1 MQLFYDRNF
10 TGSGTAE
17 LTAAQSHHCVNVMRM
32 GVGDELWVSDGA
44 GTIYE
49 CRLVEAH
56 AKHCTVEVVGI
67 AKKEDAKCKYRIEL
81 AVAPTKNIER
91 TEWLV
96 EKAVEVGVA
105 SFTPIVCRRSERK
118 TVKLERLERI
128 VESASAQ
135 SQKAW
140 LAELGDVTP
149 FEEFVAAHPSGLIA
163 HCNDDGG
170 GVPKIEIPY
179 GQEHYTILI
188 GPEGDFAPEEVAF
201 AIAHGY
207 RSITLGEERLRT
219 ETAALYA
226 AIEAAVKSR

>member
-1 MQLFYDRNF
+1 MQLFYDRDF
-10 TGSGTAE
+10 AGQGTTS

-32 GVGDELWVSDGA
+32 VVGDGLWMGDGA

-49 CRLVEAH
+49 CRLSQAH
-56 AKHCTVEVVGI
+56 AKHCTVEVVDI
-67 AKKEDAKCKYRIEL
+67 AKKEGEKCKYRIDL

-105 SFTPIVCRRSERK
+105 RFTPIICCRSERK
-118 TVKLERLERI
+118 TVKSERLERI

-140 LAELGDVTP
+140 LAALGDVTP
-149 FEEFVAAHPSGLIA
+149 FEEFVAAHPGGLIA
-163 HCNDDGG
+163 HCNDQGG
-170 GVPKIEIPY
+170 GVPKIEIPH

-201 AIAHGY
+201 ALSHGY
-207 RSITLGEERLRT
+207 RAITLGEERLRT

-226 AIEAAVKSR
+226 TIEATVKSR